1 MTKALLE
8 ERGLRSRRALPPG
21 PRGVPFVG
29 NALQF
34 RRDPL
39 GFLTR
44 AARDHGDIVRLT
56 AGRQELV
63 FINHP
68 ALLESVLATN
78 ARRFTRSKSKPPTRL
93 DYFLAGGEDVYRVI
107 NFPGDE
113 DFWVRERHRFNPS
126 LKGSALARYGP
137 TMVRMA
143 ERHASSWRHGEV
155 REVHREMLRITL
167 DIVLNAL
174 YGVDF
179 PGDREHIL
187 DTCETIVRD
196 ITHRATHPFQAP
208 PIVPT
213 RENRVLRQAV
223 ADGRKLV
230 ERIIR
235 EHPEVHADG
244 GDLIDMLGR
253 AGEHEPGLLEN
264 PEWQYQIIALLIA
277 GHETTA
283 VALTWTWYL
292 LAQHPSIAE
301 RLYTE
306 VDTVLDGRL
315 PRKDDL
321 AALPWCD
328 AVFKEA
334 LRLYPPVPII
344 PRMAYEEFSLG
355 DYPVAPGS
363 VVLICPWVT
372 HRDERFFAA
381 AERFQ
386 PQRWLEGP
394 EPRRYTYLPFSG
406 GPRTCIGASFATA
419 EAILA
424 IARIAQQYRLELSA
438 GEEPRPAPWVGLRPH
453 NGMPMQVAART
464 RPVQAAQRDSEQ
476 RATGPA

>member
-1 MTKALLE
+1 M
-8 ERGLRSRRALPPG
+8 
-21 PRGVPFVG
+21 
-29 NALQF
+29 
-34 RRDPL
+34 
-39 GFLTR
+39 
-44 AARDHGDIVRLT
+44 
-56 AGRQELV
+56 

-137 TMVRMA
+137 TMVTMA
-143 ERHASSWRHGEV
+143 ERHASTWRDGEV

-208 PIVPT
+208 PIIPT

-235 EHPEVHADG
+235 EHPEVHAEG
-244 GDLIDMLGR
+244 GDLIDVLGR

-292 LAQHPSIAE
+292 AGPAPVHRGTALCRGGCRTRRPPAE
-301 RLYTE
+301 Q
-306 VDTVLDGRL
+306 DGHCG
-315 PRKDDL
+315 
-321 AALPWCD
+321 AALVRRGVQGGAAPLSPGADHSAHGVRGVHAWRLSGSAGHGAPD
-328 AVFKEA
+328 
-334 LRLYPPVPII
+334 LRLGDPPRRPLLRRRRTL
-344 PRMAYEEFSLG
+344 PAGALAKR
-355 DYPVAPGS
+355 P
-363 VVLICPWVT
+363 
-372 HRDERFFAA
+372 
-381 AERFQ
+381 
-386 PQRWLEGP
+386 P

-424 IARIAQQYRLELSA
+424 IARIAQQYRLELTA

-453 NGMPMQVAART
+453 NGMPMQVADRG
-464 RPVQAAQRDSEQ
+464 RPVRAAHRDSEQ

>member
-1 MTKALLE
+1 MAV
-8 ERGLRSRRALPPG
+8 RVPPG
-21 PRGVPFVG
+21 PRGAPFLG

-44 AARDHGDIVRLT
+44 AARDHGDLVRLT
-56 AGRQELV
+56 AGRQEMV

-78 ARRFTRSKSKPPTRL
+78 ARKFTRSKSKPPTRL
-93 DYFLAGGEDVYRVI
+93 DHFLAGGEDVYRVI

-126 LKGSALARYGP
+126 LKRSALARYGP
-137 TMVRMA
+137 AMVRMA
-143 ERHASSWRHGEV
+143 ERHASTWRDGEV

-179 PGDREHIL
+179 PADREHIL

-213 RENRVLRQAV
+213 RENRNLRRAV
-223 ADGRKLV
+223 DAGRKLV

-235 EHPEVHADG
+235 EHPDDHAG
-244 GDLIDMLGR
+244 GDLIDTLRR
-253 AGEHEPGLLEN
+253 AGERDGSLLEK
-264 PEWQYQIIALLIA
+264 PEWRYQIVALLIA

-292 LAQHPSIAE
+292 LAQHPSVAQ
-301 RLYTE
+301 RLYAE
-306 VDTVLDGRL
+306 VDAVLGGRA
-315 PRKDDL
+315 PGKDDV
-321 AALPWCD
+321 AALTWCD

-344 PRMAYEEFSLG
+344 PRMAFTELTLG
-355 DYPVAPGS
+355 DYRVAPGT
-363 VVLICPWVT
+363 VILICPWVT

-394 EPRRYTYLPFSG
+394 EPQRYSYLPFSG
-406 GPRTCIGASFATA
+406 GPRTCIGQSFATA

-424 IARIAQQYRLELSA
+424 LARIAQQYRLELAA
-438 GEEPRPAPWVGLRPH
+438 GEAPRPAPWVGLRPH
-453 NGMPMQVAART
+453 NGMPMRVAARART
-464 RPVQAAQRDSEQ
+464 RPAAPPETGAAERVTG
-476 RATGPA
+476 RA